1 MDRTEAVRY
10 LRSSINNISQLDM
23 VAIMQFIYL
32 KHQKTYSLDIIKATF
47 DKHHVR
53 GDLELYI
60 NNFKKS
66 LCCHFNITIVH
77 QNNNIIAYV

>member
-10 LRSSINNISQLDM
+10 LRSSINTISQLDM
-23 VAIMQFIYL
+23 IAIMQFIYL
-32 KHQKTYSLDIIKATF
+32 KHSKTYSLDLIKRNF

-53 GDLELYI
+53 GDLQIYI
-60 NNFKKS
+60 DNFKRS
-66 LCCHFNITIVH
+66 LCEHFNITIVH